1 MFIEIVELKA
11 IETEV
16 RFNKNFN
23 LVCKTKIRNN
33 IIWKQNGTLIRN
45 NTRVSRFRLKDGIL
59 Y

>member
-1 MFIEIVELKA
+1 MFIEIVELKT